1 MAFLYCHLENRRQ
14 FKVRE
19 EENERDGSFYV
30 WAHVPVA
37 RKKGPL
43 TFVRKDTVETPSH
56 LSCYT
61 QAWLKIEEEMGGRD
75 KRRDLK

>member
-1 MAFLYCHLENRRQ
+1 MDKRFHLKNCDTEMAFLYCHLESRRQ

-37 RKKGPL
+37 RKKAPL

-56 LSCYT
+56 LSCYPRLG
-61 QAWLKIEEEMGGRD
+61 WR
-75 KRRDLK
+75 